1 MYTAQEK
8 ANEARREVTYRQ
20 FVYSKKVAAGT
31 MGQAE
36 ADRKIRMMAEIAD
49 EYQKQADDERLI

>member
-31 MGQAE
+31 MQQAE
-36 ADRKIRMMAEIAD
+36 ADRKIRLMAEIAD